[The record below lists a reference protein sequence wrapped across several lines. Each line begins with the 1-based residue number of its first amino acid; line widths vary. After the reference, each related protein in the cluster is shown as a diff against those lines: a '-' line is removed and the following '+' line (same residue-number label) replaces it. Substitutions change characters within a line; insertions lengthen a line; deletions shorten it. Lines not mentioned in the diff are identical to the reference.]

1 MEKICAGI
9 VTYNPE
15 IELLIK
21 NLNLIK
27 RQVEKI
33 YIFDNGS
40 SNLENIKEI
49 DKDIEVISVGKNVGI
64 AKALNN
70 IMQHASD
77 EEYEWVLSM
86 DQDTLLGE
94 NVIKKYSEYL
104 NDESVGILTLKVI
117 RKSSEQKII
126 YETPSNNLVDSVQ
139 RCPTSGMLLKTSLWE
154 AAGKYDEWMFIDYV
168 DYDMCQ
174 KILLLDKK
182 ILRINEAYM
191 IQNLGDTKEG
201 SLLGKAFSR
210 SKSLTLNR
218 WARTF
223 NHNPNRNYYYMRN
236 SIYFIR
242 KYKNHIKVKQEV
254 KKIFSWELKK
264 LLFEKQKLSQFL
276 VIIKGIKD
284 GIMVKI

>member
-1 MEKICAGI
+1 MKKICAGI

-21 NLNLIK
+21 NLDLIK
-27 RQVEKI
+27 SQVEKV

-40 SNLENIKEI
+40 SNIEKIKEV
-49 DKDIEVISVGKNVGI
+49 DKDIEVISSIENVGI
-64 AKALNN
+64 AKALNS
-70 IMQHASD
+70 IMQHASED
-77 EEYEWVLSM
+77 EYDWVLSM

-94 NVIKKYSEYL
+94 NVIKKYSEHL

-117 RKSSEQKII
+117 RKSSEQKVIF
-126 YETPSNNLVDSVQ
+126 ETASNGLVDSVR
-139 RCPTSGMLLKTSLWE
+139 RCPTSGMLLKTSLWK

-182 ILRINEAYM
+182 IIRINEVYM
-191 IQNLGDTKEG
+191 TQNLGDIKEV
-201 SLLGKAFSR
+201 SFLWKVFATSN
-210 SKSLTLNR
+210 STTLNR

-223 NHNPNRNYYYMRN
+223 NHNPSRNYYYVRN

-242 KYKNHIKVKQEV
+242 KYKNHIKVKYEIRSIVVWEV
-254 KKIFSWELKK
+254 KK
-264 LLFEKQKLSQFL
+264 LLFEKHKLSQFL
-276 VIIKGIKD
+276 AIIKGIKD